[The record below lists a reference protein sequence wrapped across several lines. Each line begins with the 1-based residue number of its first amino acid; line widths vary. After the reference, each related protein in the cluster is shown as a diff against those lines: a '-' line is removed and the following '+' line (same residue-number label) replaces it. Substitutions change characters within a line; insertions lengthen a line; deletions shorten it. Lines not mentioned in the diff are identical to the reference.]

1 MSTMTPEER
10 MEVARVKLDAWLGDF
25 AKLESPIDG
34 ALDDLGGFV
43 DELTQ
48 FNAGIKCWLHGDVAC
63 KPCRELTTS
72 ELGTAYTALR
82 ELWEART

>member
-1 MSTMTPEER
+1 MTPTER
-10 MEVARVKLDAWLGDF
+10 MEIASARLNAWLESFDKLDD
-25 AKLESPIDG
+25 PIET

-48 FNAGIKCWLHGDVAC
+48 WNGGESCWMHSDIAC

-72 ELGTAYTALR
+72 ELGTAYTAVR
-82 ELWEART
+82 ELWEARA

>member
-34 ALDDLGGFV
+34 ALDDLGGWIDALEYAIT
-43 DELTQ
+43 DECG
-48 FNAGIKCWLHGDVAC
+48 AHGKEHCSGCAVQAI
-63 KPCRELTTS
+63 RETRKMFD
-72 ELGTAYTALR
+72 AFY
-82 ELWEART
+82 ELWEARA